1 MTTAE
6 MFDRPHAEPAPLRL
20 AGLAVGLAACAY
32 AAQAW
37 MADSPYGFG
46 LSHSPLAVA
55 LWAATWAVDWTE
67 VFKVLVVTG
76 ASLSVVID
84 SGRRLTRGPEATR

>member
-20 AGLAVGLAACAY
+20 AG
-32 AAQAW
+32 
-37 MADSPYGFG
+37 
-46 LSHSPLAVA
+46 LAVA